1 MKADVK
7 VDSIAGR
14 TFQGEVNQIS
24 TVGTTTNGVTFYTVV
39 LAVPNTNQLLKYGMT
54 ATAEILI
61 QDKKDV
67 LLLPIEALQSQQGK
81 RYVTLKNADG
91 TNETKHEV
99 KIGIRS
105 KTQVEITDGLKDG
118 DKVVTPVLQKQP
130 QTLTQAEIDALRRQF
145 QQNGGAGGNG
155 GGGFGGPGGGGNGG
169 TGGTGA
175 NGGAAR
181 TGGGG
186 NGGTRGD

>member
-1 MKADVK
+1 
-7 VDSIAGR
+7 
-14 TFQGEVNQIS
+14 
-24 TVGTTTNGVTFYTVV
+24 
-39 LAVPNTNQLLKYGMT
+39 VPNTNQLLKYGMT

-105 KTQVEITDGLKDG
+105 KTQLEITDGLKEG

-130 QTLTQAEIDALRRQF
+130 QTLTQTEIDALRRQF
-145 QQNGGAGGNG
+145 QQNGSVGGNG
-155 GGGFGGPGGGGNGG
+155 GGGFGGFGGNGGTGGNGGGGNGG
-169 TGGTGA
+169 TGG
-175 NGGAAR
+175 NGN
-181 TGGGG
+181 GG
-186 NGGTRGD
+186 NGGNGGSGGNGNAGRTGG